1 MGIYIRDVVKYVVLV
16 YILSMYRIL
25 ISTMHRGDNYGSAL
39 QVYALS
45 EILKKLG
52 HHPIVLDYIPKR
64 INLNNQVWGLLK
76 QLLLPKSLGDI
87 KGAIRG
93 LAITLTNYRCY
104 NTFFKREV
112 TLTKKYYS
120 YKEVEKANIKANVYM
135 TGSDQVWNSTHN
147 HGIDPVFFLKF
158 APEKAIKFPI
168 LLLLVKR
175 SLMIGKR
182 MKRKNY

>member
-120 YKEVEKANIKANVYM
+120 
-135 TGSDQVWNSTHN
+135 
-147 HGIDPVFFLKF
+147 
-158 APEKAIKFPI
+158 
-168 LLLLVKR
+168 
-175 SLMIGKR
+175 
-182 MKRKNY
+182 